1 MQTVMKKICL
11 FLILLLWSNLALN
24 AQAINKSK
32 NELNSTKSKSSKIVG
47 KSTDSSFTDSDNIG
61 FFLELF
67 GYVTFSVFKYGLVGD
82 YTNENHLQYNLN
94 SHPFSLN
101 GRGNY
106 SKTDS
111 LRTKNFRLDLE
122 NQYLSGGNSFNGNH
136 LEVTI
141 RPSKKIYFKTDYFEL
156 FDKNL
161 FNNQTDRLSLLYF
174 NLAYDRVR
182 LPNFNLGWTF
192 GASYVGSGVDKAGF
206 SYGIN
211 ATYFLQH
218 NMSVSIDTKWSTVNQ
233 NPLNSLE
240 LKGKYFRKNFF
251 GSLSYNRLKIATPVY
266 NLIGIG
272 GGIYF

>member
-1 MQTVMKKICL
+1 MKKICHILIVL
-11 FLILLLWSNLALN
+11 FWSNLALN

-32 NELNSTKSKSSKIVG
+32 NELNANTSKSSK
-47 KSTDSSFTDSDNIG
+47 KSSSSDSNYVDSEETG
-61 FFLELF
+61 LFLEIF
-67 GYVTFSVFKYGLVGD
+67 GYITFGVIKYGLVGD
-82 YTNENHLQYNLN
+82 YKNENHLHYNLN
-94 SHPFSLN
+94 SHPFSQN

-122 NQYLSGGNSFNGNH
+122 NQYLSGGNSFEGNH
-136 LEVTI
+136 LEVNI
-141 RPSKKIYFKTDYFEL
+141 RPSKKMYFKTDYFEL

-161 FNNQTDRLSLLYF
+161 FTNQTDRISLFYF

-206 SYGIN
+206 SYGVN
-211 ATYFLQH
+211 ATYFLEH
-218 NMSVSIDTKWSTVNQ
+218 NVSVSIDTKWSSINQ
-233 NPLNSLE
+233 NPVNSLE
-240 LKGKYFRKNFF
+240 LKGKYFHKNFF
-251 GSLSYNRLKIATPVY
+251 GSLSYNRLKIASPVY